1 MTKPALRAAR
11 PDDAPAVARLLG
23 ELGHP
28 APEGD
33 VRARLEELAR
43 LPGHV
48 VLVLEDASGVIAVAS
63 GFVTPV
69 LHRPGVTG
77 RISVMVVAGSAR
89 GTGVGT
95 RLLTAMED
103 ALAARGATRLELTS
117 NLRRADAH
125 AFYERRGWTR
135 QGLRFEKE
143 KERRLS

>member
-1 MTKPALRAAR
+1 MTASPIRPAR
-11 PDDAPAVARLLG
+11 PDDAPAVSRLLA

-28 APEGD
+28 AAED
-33 VRARLEELAR
+33 HVRARLAELDR

-48 VLVLEDASGVIAVAS
+48 VLVAEDASGVTGVVS

-77 RISVMVVAGSAR
+77 RISVMVVAGTAR
-89 GTGVGT
+89 GSGVGT
-95 RLLTAMED
+95 GLLAAMEE
-103 ALAARGATRLELTS
+103 ALVARGATRLELTS
-117 NLRRADAH
+117 NLRRTDAH

-143 KERRLS
+143 KERRFS

>member
-1 MTKPALRAAR
+1 VTAPPPRPAL
-11 PDDAPAVARLLG
+11 PDDAPAVSRLLDA
-23 ELGHP
+23 LGHP
-28 APEGD
+28 AAEAE
-33 VRARLEELAR
+33 VRERLEEIAR

-77 RISVMVVAGSAR
+77 RISVMVVAESAR
-89 GTGVGT
+89 GTGSGT

-103 ALAARGATRLELTS
+103 ALVAKGATRLELTS
-117 NLRRADAH
+117 NLKRADAH

-135 QGLRFEKE
+135 QGLRFQKE
-143 KERRLS
+143 DFLRR